1 VTAAVANVNGELAAA
16 IVGREARDQT
26 GVDAALIERVGA
38 VSEEVAE
45 ALADGARAALDAD
58 VGVGITG
65 VAGPG
70 GGTATKPVGL
80 VCFSVAGPD
89 GARLTRSARLPGS
102 RADVRERS
110 TTVAMHLVRRLLRGE
125 GGNSSPPTP

>member
-1 VTAAVANVNGELAAA
+1 VYSNEAKTALA
-16 IVGREARDQT
+16 
-26 GVDAALIERVGA
+26 GVDPALIAAVGA
-38 VSEEVAE
+38 VSSEVAE
-45 ALADGARAALDAD
+45 ALADGARSRLEAD

-65 VAGPG
+65 IAGPG

-89 GARLTRSARLPGS
+89 GARITRSTRLPGG
-102 RADVRERS
+102 RADIRDRS

-125 GGNSSPPTP
+125 GDRLGGM